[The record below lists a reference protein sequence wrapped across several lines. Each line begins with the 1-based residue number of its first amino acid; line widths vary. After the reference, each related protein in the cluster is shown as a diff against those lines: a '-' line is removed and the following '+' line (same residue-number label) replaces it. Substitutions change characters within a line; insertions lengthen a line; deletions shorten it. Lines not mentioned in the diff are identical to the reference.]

1 MAIEFAGVLRNNAG
15 TAIEG
20 ATVELF
26 DRDTTTSVRATTTT
40 GSAGEWSISHA
51 TEGRFDVRVTSG
63 GSVRFQQYD
72 TSIQMVELEV
82 KELHLRNSNNL
93 FTTDLVPGNVGANR
107 VLNVPVITGTD
118 TLATL
123 GLAATFSAIMTHSAN
138 ILLQDGVDLSLG
150 SSGDALFRWSTADS
164 SNPAAVLALGNS
176 NEVLHITNVADVA
189 TDWDVSANAA
199 DAEVWIHSDTS
210 PATQYMRIG
219 GHDGTT
225 AYIDVVGGTTLA
237 LEIAGNTELTV
248 TAAGLVVPSG
258 SIISVDD
265 TTESTSTTTGSIH
278 TDGGLGVAGDIY
290 AGDDVFFSSGAVL
303 NFNSGDIT
311 LTHSSNLLT
320 VGGGGLDLGDANI
333 TNVGDIALDSL
344 TSDAGAAIT
353 LNPTTDVIVAN
364 GKGLIIGNTAKVAG
378 WANTEFQI
386 LGTSATDGSQTM
398 GVWSTSANPVVQFIR
413 SRNTTIGSSTI
424 VADEDILGQIL
435 WLADDGNDFTTIV
448 GDFRLDVDDGDVGEN
463 DVGTSYVWR
472 QAADNV
478 ALRQTMGLD
487 ALGALTLYVS
497 KDSAAVADQVSIGRY
512 EIGGGNTVLAISQE
526 TAVATDNNE
535 ANYSHKMQVRI
546 NGATYFIMLSD
557 S

>member
-26 DRDTTTSVRATTTT
+26 DRDTTTPVRATTTT

-82 KELHLRNSNNL
+82 KELHLRNSGNT
-93 FTTDLVPGNVGANR
+93 FTIDLVPGAVGANR
-107 VLNVPVITGTD
+107 VLNVPAITGTD

-123 GLAATFSAIMTHSAN
+123 GLAATFSAIMTHSAD
-138 ILLQDGVDLSLG
+138 IILQDDVDLALG
-150 SSGDALFRWSTADS
+150 TGSDALIRWSDGDS
-164 SNPAAVLALGNS
+164 SNHALVVALGDS
-176 NEVLHITNVADVA
+176 NQSLHITDASAVA
-189 TDWDVSANAA
+189 TDWNISATTHPN
-199 DAEVWIHSDTS
+199 VYVHSNTT
-210 PATQYMRIG
+210 PATDYLRLG
-219 GHDGTT
+219 DHDGTT

-448 GDFRLDVDDGDVGEN
+448 GDFRLDVDDSSPGEN

-472 QAADNV
+472 QAASGA

-512 EIGGGNTVLAISQE
+512 EIGGGNTVLALSQE
-526 TAVATDNNE
+526 TAVATDNDE
-535 ANYSHKMQVRI
+535 SKFSHKMQVRI
-546 NGATYFIMLSD
+546 NGATYYIMLTQS
-557 S
+557 